1 MKRSTLLA
9 ALMAAM
15 VLATGCATKSR
26 WPAIT
31 DPATGVSTSGRWVW
45 EELFTDDVAAAKTF
59 YGKVFNW
66 QFEQVGEGK
75 DAYTVVKS
83 ADRPIAGILHYPKAT
98 DADRSARWLGLMSVP
113 DVNKAAEQASAAGGE
128 IIMAPRRFEGRG
140 EIALL
145 ADPEKAFFGI
155 IRSDSGD
162 PVDAFPPFNSWMW
175 TELWAKDPNK
185 MAEFYRKIGGYVV
198 QPQDSGDDRAEFYL
212 VVKGYPRAGIIEFQR
227 QDLPS
232 AWLPYIRIENLEKT
246 LDQVRQD
253 GGQVIAEPDPNIRN
267 GKVAI
272 FVDPQGAAVGLEE
285 WPEDERREKP

>member
-1 MKRSTLLA
+1 MKRSTLLI
-9 ALMAAM
+9 ALLAAM
-15 VLATGCATKSR
+15 LLATGCATKPP

-31 DPATGVSTSGRWVW
+31 EPATGVSTPGRWVW

-59 YGKVFNW
+59 YGRVFDW

-83 ADRPIAGILHYPKAT
+83 SDRSIAGILHYPKAAE
-98 DADRSARWLGLMSVP
+98 ADRSARWLGLMSVP
-113 DVNKAAEQASAAGGE
+113 DVKMAAEQASAAGGE
-128 IIMAPRRFEGRG
+128 IVMAPRRFEGRG

-162 PVDAFPPFNSWMW
+162 PVDAFPSFNSWMW
-175 TELWAKDPNK
+175 VELWAKDPHQ
-185 MAEFYRKIGGYVV
+185 MAEFYREIGGYMVK
-198 QPQDSGDDRAEFYL
+198 PQDSGSDRTEFYL
-212 VVKGYPRAGIIEFQR
+212 VVNDYPRAGIIEFQR

-232 AWLPYIRIENLEKT
+232 AWLPYIRIKDLEKT
-246 LDQVRQD
+246 LDLVRKD
-253 GGQVIAEPDPNIRN
+253 GGQVIIEPDPNIRN

-272 FVDPQGAAVGLEE
+272 FIDPQGAAVGLEE
-285 WPEDERREKP
+285 WPEDGIREKP